1 MPLIKPEIK
10 PGVVKDDS
18 ALAAE
23 GTWIDADKIR
33 FDQDKPQVI
42 GGWEQP
48 AAEQDPTRA
57 EVFDD
62 VVFDEDV
69 FRTGLVATTG
79 MYPGQVRGAHAWND
93 LDGVPHLAWGTSQ
106 GLFVMKDSTI
116 YDITPEDFAPET
128 TTDGSMYGTGNYG
141 EDVYG
146 RKASVVWSLD
156 NWGQNLLANPRGGGL
171 YEWTPGTD
179 EALVVSGAPTQINY
193 MFVSPERIVVLL
205 GTTEFGGDY
214 NPMLVRWCDQG
225 VNTDWTPS
233 SFNIAGEFPLSH
245 GGSLVGGLVTRAQN
259 LVWSDTS
266 LYTMQFTGDVSS
278 VFVIRAVGHGCGL
291 LGPHAMAASD
301 AAVYWWSR
309 DNFYGFT
316 GQIPSVLPSTLRRDV
331 FENIED
337 GQEWKCHVGW
347 NTGFSEPWFFYPDAR
362 DGTGEC
368 SRYAMMNRS
377 GSWAPGSLARTAW
390 VRAGVFPF
398 PIAFS
403 DNYKLY
409 NHEVPGAGD
418 AGDPLDAF
426 VESGFVDVGDGD
438 TLYII
443 KRIVP
448 DFDDQGPNVDIT
460 LKTRMWPNG
469 AITTRGPFTATP
481 DTYKLDMRVKAR
493 EIKMRLES
501 SGIDS
506 SFWSLGAIAL
516 DAQESGEKR

>member
-1 MPLIKPEIK
+1 MPLIKPK
-10 PGVVKDDS
+10 FKAGVVKDDS
-18 ALAAE
+18 ALSAE

-33 FDQDKPQVI
+33 FDQDNPQVI
-42 GGWEQP
+42 GGWTQP
-48 AAEQDPTRA
+48 AVAQDPAQAT
-57 EVFDD
+57 VFDSN
-62 VVFDEDV
+62 VFDSDV
-69 FRTGLVATTG
+69 FRTGLVPTDA

-93 LDGVPHLAWGTSQ
+93 LDATAFLAWGTSQ
-106 GLFVMKDSTI
+106 GLFVLHEDTI
-116 YDITPEDFAPET
+116 YDITPDGFAPET

-141 EDVYG
+141 ENVYG

-156 NWGQNLLANPRGGGL
+156 NWGQNLLACPRGGGL
-171 YEWTPGTD
+171 YEWTPGT
-179 EALVVSGAPTQINY
+179 EKALTVSGAPTAINF

-205 GTTEFGGDY
+205 GTQEFGGSL

-233 SFNIAGEFPLSH
+233 SFNIAGEFPLAH
-245 GGSLVGGLVTRAQN
+245 GANLISGLAARGQN
-259 LVWSDTS
+259 LIWSDTS

-278 VFVIRAVGHGCGL
+278 VFVIRAVGHGCGII
-291 LGPHAMAASD
+291 GPHAAAASD
-301 AAVYWWSR
+301 AAVYWMSR
-309 DNFYGFT
+309 DNCYGFT
-316 GQIPSVLPSTLRRDV
+316 GQVPSVLASTLRRDV
-331 FENIED
+331 FENIEES
-337 GQEWKCHVGW
+337 QEWKCHVGW
-347 NTGFSEPWFFYPDAR
+347 NTGFSEPWFFYPDKR

-368 SRYAMMNRS
+368 SRYVMLNKS
-377 GSWAPGSLARTAW
+377 GAWANGSFNRTAW

-409 NHEVPGAGD
+409 NQEVPGAGD

-448 DFDDQGPNVDIT
+448 DFDDQGPDIDMT

-469 AITTRGPFTATP
+469 SITTRGPFTATP
-481 DTYKLDMRVKAR
+481 TTEKLDMRVKAR
-493 EIKMRLES
+493 EIAVRLES

-506 SFWSLGAIAL
+506 SFWALGAIAL